1 MTGLTRST
9 RELVLIHDLLLR
21 DFVSLQDIQ
30 RTLKQLADLVH
41 EDVEQMGDKVADK
54 GYELGLFLPYIPR
67 EKLHCEIGP
76 YSQAQ
81 KLYRVLADHLY
92 GVYSLGSIYTL
103 QAVKF
108 KRTGPFLLLSIDT
121 RWKIG
126 TW

>member
-1 MTGLTRST
+1 MTGLTRVT
-9 RELVLIHDLLLR
+9 REWVVIHDFILR
-21 DFVSLQDIQ
+21 DFSSLQDIQ
-30 RTLKQLADLVH
+30 HTLKQLSALVY
-41 EDVEQMGDKVADK
+41 EDVEQMGEKPAEK

-92 GVYSLGSIYTL
+92 GVYSLGSIYSL
-103 QAVKF
+103 QAIEF
-108 KRTGPFLLLSIDT
+108 KRAGPFLLLSVDT

-126 TW
+126 QW